1 METYVLLLV
10 LIPLITAFSIPLVDI
25 IYIKMR
31 KVLVVTSAL
40 TGLLLS
46 CYLLISNYKALL
58 NGKLA
63 IDYYLGGWS
72 PSLGIIL
79 VLDNLGLVFSTAI
92 SFSMFL
98 LIFYSIGFIG
108 HHEGK
113 YYVLLFLILGAMQ
126 GVVLTGDIFNLYVF
140 VELITITSAALVAF
154 KRNREGTEA
163 ALKYIIYGIIGGLF
177 FLIAVFLI
185 YFNLGSLNMA
195 IIAANYRQIHPMMR
209 VTIITFILTS
219 LFIKMGIFP
228 FHFWLPK
235 AHSACPGPVSA
246 LLSGLLLKVYIY
258 IFIRVFWQ
266 VTGFSM
272 IIENGLQYF
281 IIYLGLF
288 SSFLGHILALREDDI
303 KRLLAF
309 STVGHIGMIVAVIA
323 LNTVNGL
330 YSGLLHIVS
339 HLLMKSTLFAIVG
352 YLLQY
357 TESHHIADFN
367 GVAYKNQGVFI
378 AFIINA
384 MGMVGIPPLPG
395 FFSKYYILQAFI
407 EAGQNW
413 AAVLIIFLSVISLF
427 YYLRYIFRGYNLLD
441 YEKGIKPRKV
451 GLVLSVFYRE
461 RIVTDIIY
469 VSTILVITSG
479 VFYWLFKKPLLVAVR
494 GILGIQG

>member
-25 IYIKMR
+25 IYIKTR
-31 KVLVVTSAL
+31 KLLVITSAL
-40 TGLLLS
+40 AGLLIS
-46 CYLLISNYKALL
+46 CYLLISNYGALL
-58 NGKLA
+58 NGTLA
-63 IDYYLGGWS
+63 INYHLGGWS
-72 PSLGIIL
+72 PALGIVL
-79 VLDNLGLVFSTAI
+79 VMDNLGLVFSTLI
-92 SFSMFL
+92 SFTMFL

-126 GVVLTGDIFNLYVF
+126 GAVLTGDIFNLYVF

-154 KRNREGTEA
+154 KRNRESTEA

-177 FLIAVFLI
+177 FLLAVFLI
-185 YFNLGSLNMA
+185 YFNLGSLNMS
-195 IIAANYRQIHPMMR
+195 IIVANFKEINLVMR
-209 VTIITFILTS
+209 ATITAFILTS
-219 LFIKMGIFP
+219 LLIKMGVFP

-246 LLSGLLLKVYIY
+246 LLSGLLLKVFIY

-266 VTGFSM
+266 VTGFTM
-272 IIENGLQYF
+272 IIENGLQFF

-303 KRLLAF
+303 KRMLAF
-309 STVGHIGMIVAVIA
+309 STIGHIGMIVAVIA
-323 LNTVNGL
+323 LNTLNGL
-330 YSGLLHIVS
+330 YSGLLHIIS

-378 AFIINA
+378 AFIITA

-407 EAGQNW
+407 DAGHYL
-413 AAVLIIFLSVISLF
+413 AAVLIIFFSVISLF
-427 YYLRYIFRGYNLLD
+427 YYLRYIFRAYNLLD
-441 YEKGIKPRKV
+441 YERGIKPRKV
-451 GLVLSVFYRE
+451 RMAFTAFYRE
-461 RIVTDIIY
+461 RVVTDTIY
-469 VSTILVITSG
+469 VFAVLVVISG
-479 VFYWLFKKPLLVAVR
+479 LFNWLFRLPLMATVKAII
-494 GILGIQG
+494 GG